1 MSSTKPYEI
10 VICLGS
16 SCFSRGNK
24 QTLRAISDYLKRY
37 QLEDSVY
44 FHGNHCFSDCDKGPV
59 LKINDRIYEQVTPE
73 NVSSILDNF
82 FNPNN

>member
-1 MSSTKPYEI
+1 MSSNKPYEI

-24 QTLRAISDYLKRY
+24 QTLRKISEYIKRY
-37 QLEDSVY
+37 QLEDKVH

-59 LKINDRIYEQVTPE
+59 LKINGNIHEFITPE
-73 NVSSILDNF
+73 NVNGLLNEYFSTNE
-82 FNPNN
+82 